1 MELLYQII
9 FSAGGLI
16 AVLALVAL
24 YRKYPL
30 HLIYRSKIGLED
42 MLDGVSDP
50 LAVITEDYTV
60 KRANKAYISM
70 ISSNFQDTINKKCYT
85 LLRNRTSP
93 CEDCLM
99 KQSFSSGQP
108 ATIEL
113 SKHPSGSGAISISFS
128 TFDLTMGK
136 KKTRC
141 IIEHIRD
148 ITLLEQL
155 KLDLEKKNASLAR
168 AMKHLKAA
176 QANIR
181 DELRLARTIQ
191 QGILPKHAPDV
202 DGLKIS
208 VVYHPVTEVGGDIY
222 DFIKFSPEH
231 MGIFI
236 GDASGHGLSAAFV
249 GTISKMSL
257 YNNSK
262 KEMPVNELLSKVN
275 QDMIDNVHT
284 GHYLTCFWGIFDT
297 RSKKFTYSR
306 AGHPIPV
313 LVKRNG
319 TVIPLKSQGTFLG
332 LLPNS
337 MYEEQSIEY
346 EKGDRFFLFTD
357 GIFEV
362 LDPESKGE
370 MLGYDRFVKILA
382 GCNHLPF
389 NKVLQSIQQQLS
401 SFTYEDDY
409 TLILIEATARKS
421 EQKHR
426 NSGAGE

>member
-1 MELLYQII
+1 METLQLIL
-9 FSAGGLI
+9 FAAGGL
-16 AVLALVAL
+16 AVAGSLVAL

-30 HLIYRSKIGLED
+30 HLIYQSKIGLED

-50 LAVITEDYTV
+50 LAVISEDYTV

-70 ISSNFQDTINKKCYT
+70 ISSNFKDTINKKCYT
-85 LLRNRTSP
+85 LLRNRTTP

-108 ATIEL
+108 AVIEL
-113 SKHPSGSGAISISFS
+113 SRHPCGTGAVSISFT
-128 TFDLTMGK
+128 TFDLTMD

-148 ITLLEQL
+148 ISLLEQL
-155 KLDLEKKNASLAR
+155 KLDLEKKNQSLDNT
-168 AMKHLKAA
+168 MKHLKAA

-181 DELRLARTIQ
+181 DELRLARLIQ

-208 VVYHPVTEVGGDIY
+208 VVYNPVTEVGGDIY

-231 MGIFI
+231 LGIFI

-262 KEMPVNELLSKVN
+262 VEMPVNELLSKLN
-275 QDMIDNVHT
+275 QDMIDNIHT
-284 GHYLTCFWGIFDT
+284 GHYLTCFWGIFDIKSH
-297 RSKKFTYSR
+297 RFTFSR

-319 TVIPLKSQGTFLG
+319 TVVQLKSSGTFLG
-332 LLPNS
+332 LLPGS
-337 MYEEQSIEY
+337 IYEELSTEY

-362 LDPESKGE
+362 VDPESKDE
-370 MLGYDRFVKILA
+370 MLGYDRFVKILV

-401 SFTYEDDY
+401 KFTYEDDY
-409 TLILIEATARKS
+409 TLILIEATANKP
-421 EQKHR
+421 EVNKK
-426 NSGAGE
+426 